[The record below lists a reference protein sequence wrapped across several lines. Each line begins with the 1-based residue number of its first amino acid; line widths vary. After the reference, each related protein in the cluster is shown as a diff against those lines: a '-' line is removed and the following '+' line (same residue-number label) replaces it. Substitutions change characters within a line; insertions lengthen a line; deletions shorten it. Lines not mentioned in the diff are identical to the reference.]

1 MNQISIVVN
10 KYDNALQQISQL
22 KRENNKLQTIIRSND
37 QKALKLI
44 DHYKREIDQQT
55 RLASS
60 LKDEIRQRDHQEIL
74 NRQRNYRD
82 QATWIEEQELQSKEN
97 ELLSII
103 YMLED
108 EITSLKDD
116 KVKQQ
121 QDFERQTLLNQENVK
136 RSFQRDIDT
145 FRSQISNDV
154 CEEVREVLTDTC
166 SYNDRLTT
174 QFKLLLNEMEQLQVS
189 RDEKAHELTKARR
202 QVSLLMQKNKLM
214 GCRIHEQ
221 IRREQERVRKLS
233 NKSEQSYPD
242 DEVDIDEIVQD
253 SRKNRKT
260 STSTLED
267 YFKQA
272 IRDAQQTSKR
282 MSL

>member
-22 KRENNKLQTIIRSND
+22 KRENNKLQTIIRSNEL
-37 QKALKLI
+37 KALKLI

-116 KVKQQ
+116 KIKQQ

-154 CEEVREVLTDTC
+154 CEEVREVLADTC
-166 SYNDRLTT
+166 SDNDRLTT
-174 QFKLLLNEMEQLQVS
+174 QFMLLLTEMEQLQVS

-202 QVSLLMQKNKLM
+202 HVSLLMQKNKLLS
-214 GCRIHEQ
+214 GRIHEQ
-221 IRREQERVRKLS
+221 IRREQERIRKLS
-233 NKSEQSYPD
+233 NKSSEQSYPD
-242 DEVDIDEIVQD
+242 DEVDEICL
-253 SRKNRKT
+253 KKEKRKT
-260 STSTLED
+260 SDTSTLED

-272 IRDAQQTSKR
+272 IRDAQRTSKR

>member
-37 QKALKLI
+37 LKALKLI

-154 CEEVREVLTDTC
+154 CEEVREVLADTC
-166 SYNDRLTT
+166 SDNDRLTT
-174 QFKLLLNEMEQLQVS
+174 QFMLLLTEMEQLQVS

-214 GCRIHEQ
+214 GSRIHQQ
-221 IRREQERVRKLS
+221 IRREQERIRKLS
-233 NKSEQSYPD
+233 NKSEQSFPD
-242 DEVDIDEIVQD
+242 DEVDEIVQD
-253 SRKNRKT
+253 SGKKGRK
-260 STSTLED
+260 SSDVSTLED

-272 IRDAQQTSKR
+272 IRDAQRTSKR

>member
-37 QKALKLI
+37 LKALKLI

-108 EITSLKDD
+108 EITSLKED

-154 CEEVREVLTDTC
+154 CEEVREVLADTC
-166 SYNDRLTT
+166 SDNDRLTT

-202 QVSLLMQKNKLM
+202 QVSLLMQKNRLM
-214 GCRIHEQ
+214 
-221 IRREQERVRKLS
+221 IRREQERIRKLS
-233 NKSEQSYPD
+233 NKSNQSEQSYPD
-242 DEVDIDEIVQD
+242 DEVDEIVQGNNGKD
-253 SRKNRKT
+253 RKT
-260 STSTLED
+260 SDASTLED

-272 IRDAQQTSKR
+272 IRDAQRTSIR

>member
-37 QKALKLI
+37 LKALKLI

-154 CEEVREVLTDTC
+154 CEEVREVLADTC
-166 SYNDRLTT
+166 SDNDRLTR

-214 GCRIHEQ
+214 SGRIHEQ
-221 IRREQERVRKLS
+221 IRREQERIRKLS
-233 NKSEQSYPD
+233 NDSQSYPD
-242 DEVDIDEIVQD
+242 DEVDETCLG
-253 SRKNRKT
+253 KKEKRKT
-260 STSTLED
+260 SDTSTLED

-272 IRDAQQTSKR
+272 IRDAQRTSKR

>member
-37 QKALKLI
+37 LKALKLI

-82 QATWIEEQELQSKEN
+82 QATWIEEQELQTKEN

-154 CEEVREVLTDTC
+154 CEEVREVLADTC
-166 SYNDRLTT
+166 SDNDRLTT
-174 QFKLLLNEMEQLQVS
+174 QFKLLLNEMEQLQLS
-189 RDEKAHELTKARR
+189 RDEKAHELSKARR
-202 QVSLLMQKNKLM
+202 QVSLLLQKNKL
-214 GCRIHEQ
+214 RIHEQ

-233 NKSEQSYPD
+233 NKSDQSFPD
-242 DEVDIDEIVQD
+242 DEVDEIVQD
-253 SRKNRKT
+253 SRKKDRKT
-260 STSTLED
+260 SDTSTLED

-272 IRDAQQTSKR
+272 IRDAQGTSQR